1 MIEMGFSVL
10 DDYKRDLLEMHYVN
24 SIPSPTVAAME
35 KYYKERSQI
44 FEDKK
49 KALEAF
55 TRAVYGVV
63 FM

>member
-1 MIEMGFSVL
+1 
-10 DDYKRDLLEMHYVN
+10 
-24 SIPSPTVAAME
+24 ME